1 MRKSCAVLKWQLST
15 RSIFKVSLFLSKI
28 NKNSKFSLGIFSP
41 RQSKTTLEKVK
52 KKKYRDGNMSFT
64 FLTDHLRLYCF
75 QLELLTTKNK
85 PTFFNGQE
93 IIELNSSSDLYNH
106 FIRESK
112 GLIDPKS
119 KSNNIIAYG

>member
-1 MRKSCAVLKWQLST
+1 
-15 RSIFKVSLFLSKI
+15 
-28 NKNSKFSLGIFSP
+28 
-41 RQSKTTLEKVK
+41 
-52 KKKYRDGNMSFT
+52 MSFT

>member
-1 MRKSCAVLKWQLST
+1 MGKFCVVLKRQLST
-15 RSIFKVSLFLSKI
+15 CSIFKVSLFLSKI
-28 NKNSKFSLGIFSP
+28 NKNSEFSFGIFSP

-52 KKKYRDGNMSFT
+52 KYEDGNMYFI
-64 FLTDHLRLYCF
+64 FLPDHLWLYCF

-85 PTFFNGQE
+85 PAFFNGQE